1 MSFGLRSPVKRGR
14 ESGTVGD
21 PLTRSSPNHEAI
33 AETNTDLCSL
43 SGNGNASREV
53 RQLDAVGSIGAKQSE
68 I

>member
-1 MSFGLRSPVKRGR
+1 VRG
-14 ESGTVGD
+14 
-21 PLTRSSPNHEAI
+21 PLNDEAI

>member
-1 MSFGLRSPVKRGR
+1 VRG
-14 ESGTVGD
+14 
-21 PLTRSSPNHEAI
+21 PLNDEAI

-43 SGNGNASREV
+43 SGNGNALREV